1 MKGTEGGFGLFEE
14 GIIASTLDHVQRPA
28 VPRARTLGHTE
39 PRLEVMTAP
48 DQGRRHFDPPEDIL
62 RDGTHPYSGIRLR
75 RAAFA
80 VLVRAHSREYAPKGS
95 KRSAIWSR
103 NPSKS
108 MKHCAR
114 KRSRVRSVGRAM

>member
-48 DQGRRHFDPPEDIL
+48 DQGRRHFDPPEDIP
-62 RDGTHPYSGIRLR
+62 RDGTHSVLRHQTAESGLRRLR
-75 RAAFA
+75 ARP
-80 VLVRAHSREYAPKGS
+80 LKGVRAKGF
-95 KRSAIWSR
+95 KALG
-103 NPSKS
+103 
-108 MKHCAR
+108 HLEA
-114 KRSRVRSVGRAM
+114 SRVNGPTKTESSTRSSPA